1 MPWSRPWRD
10 RATHTDRPG
19 SWLGIDGRLNREVR
33 KMANESRTG
42 LFLQGTPDLEAT
54 QQTATLGDSPRA
66 AARPS
71 ELWLAKLFVLVGG

>member
-1 MPWSRPWRD
+1 
-10 RATHTDRPG
+10 
-19 SWLGIDGRLNREVR
+19 
-33 KMANESRTG
+33 MANESRTG